1 MPNLYTPL
9 PYIAL
14 YAFCVDD
21 SLPKFRPDN
30 WVRRYRLYRV
40 KYLCESLNTDGMAI
54 TLVDKRGEEIHPSD
68 SMSSFRA
75 ERFDIFEI
83 FLN

>member
-1 MPNLYTPL
+1 MPNLYAPL

-14 YAFCVDD
+14 YAFCIDD

-30 WVRRYRLYRV
+30 WIRRNRLYRV
-40 KYLCESLNTDGMAI
+40 KFICDALNTDGMAL
-54 TLVDKRGEEIHPSD
+54 TLLDSRGEEIHPSD

-75 ERFDIFEI
+75 ERFDIFQT

>member
-1 MPNLYTPL
+1 MPQLYTPA
-9 PYIAL
+9 PYITL
-14 YAFCVDD
+14 YAYCVDD
-21 SLPKFRPDN
+21 SLPRFRPDN
-30 WVRRYRLYRV
+30 WIRKNRLYRV
-40 KYLCESLNTDGMAI
+40 KFICESLNTDGMAL

-75 ERFDIFEI
+75 DRFRMFQV